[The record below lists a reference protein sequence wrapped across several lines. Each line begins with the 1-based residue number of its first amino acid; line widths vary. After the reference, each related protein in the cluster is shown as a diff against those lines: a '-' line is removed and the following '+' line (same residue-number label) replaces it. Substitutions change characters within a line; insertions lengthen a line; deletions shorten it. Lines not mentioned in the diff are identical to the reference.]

1 MSSYPNGARKAG
13 DVQIAAFQYVTAMTF
28 LWLLSGFWQLQVQ
41 SPQIYAERADR
52 NRIKSLPLLAPRGKI
67 LDRDGRVIV
76 DNSPS
81 HKVLLSRASL
91 NPEHLQLIA
100 NGLNI
105 PFERLTA
112 KLERLET
119 SNAPEY
125 QAAILKENLTQAEV
139 AFVEAHRS
147 QFPELELIRSQR
159 RLYPRGGLAAHVIG
173 YVGEIS
179 DAELELDDFMFYEP
193 GAEIG
198 KAGMEREY
206 NDVLTGTDGSR
217 LVEVDSLGR
226 ERKIFGK
233 VDAKAGHSLRLTLDL
248 DLQVVAE
255 LALES
260 KKGAVVALDPRN
272 GEVLA
277 LASRPTYD
285 PNKFVGGISPEDW
298 REIDRDPDH
307 PMLNRS
313 IQAQLAPGSIFK
325 PVVALAAAESGLLDE
340 DSSVF
345 CTGGASFYTRYFRC
359 HKAGGHGLVDLR
371 TALQQSCNVYFY
383 TLGNR
388 LGIDRIAEYAELA
401 GLGRPTGIDLP
412 HEKEGLVPSTK
423 WKLRMFRERWYPG
436 ETISVAI
443 GQGYLTVTPL
453 QAAYAIGGI
462 AMSGVWHRPHL
473 VSYED
478 LKEFDTDFES
488 PDPIEIDLD
497 QRHLERIRQGM
508 WAVVNDGGTGGRAR
522 IEGYD
527 ICGKTGTAQLAST
540 QYKQGTDD
548 PRMKDTAWFVGFAPC
563 EQPELVV
570 VALVESGEHG
580 HLAAPTVRDVIKS
593 HFDKDVRLE
602 WTRRHAP
609 RTPPATPDAPA
620 PVARTA
626 AALESGTR

>member
-1 MSSYPNGARKAG
+1 MNSYPSGTRKAG
-13 DVQIAAFQYVTAMTF
+13 DVQIAVFQYLVAITF

-41 SPQIYAERADR
+41 SPQIYSERAER

-81 HKVLLSRASL
+81 HKVLLSRALL
-91 NPEHLQLIA
+91 NPKHLQVIA
-100 NGLNI
+100 DGLNI
-105 PFERLTA
+105 PLERLTS
-112 KLERLET
+112 KLKRLEA

-125 QAAILKENLTQAEV
+125 QAAILKENLTQPEV

-159 RLYPRGGLAAHVIG
+159 RLYPRGGLAAHAIG

-198 KAGMEREY
+198 KAGMERQY

-255 LALES
+255 LALEG

-285 PNKFVGGISPEDW
+285 PNQFVGGISSEDW
-298 REIDRDPDH
+298 RGIDRDPEH
-307 PMLNRS
+307 PMLNRA

-325 PVVALAAAESGLLDE
+325 PVVALAASESGVLDE
-340 DSSVF
+340 EFAVTCS
-345 CTGGASFYTRYFRC
+345 GGASFYTRYFRC
-359 HKAGGHGLVDLR
+359 HKAGGHGSMDLR
-371 TALQQSCNVYFY
+371 DALKQSCNVYFY
-383 TLGNR
+383 NLGNK

-401 GLGRPTGIDLP
+401 GLGRRTGIDLP
-412 HEKEGLVPSTK
+412 HEAEGLVPSTK
-423 WKLRMFRERWYPG
+423 WKLRMFREKWYLG
-436 ETISVAI
+436 ETISVSI
-443 GQGYLTVTPL
+443 GQGALTVTPL
-453 QAAYAIGGI
+453 QAAYALGGI
-462 AMSGVWHRPHL
+462 AMEGVWHRPHL
-473 VSYED
+473 VSYDD
-478 LKEFDTDFES
+478 LAELRPEFAR
-488 PDPIEIDLD
+488 PDPIEIDLNKG
-497 QRHLERIRQGM
+497 HLETIRQGL

-522 IEGYD
+522 IDGYD
-527 ICGKTGTAQLAST
+527 VCGKTGTAQLAST
-540 QYKQGTDD
+540 QYKQGSDD
-548 PRMKDTAWFVGFAPC
+548 PRMKDTAWFVAFAPC
-563 EQPELVV
+563 KAPEIVV
-570 VALVESGEHG
+570 AALVETGEHG
-580 HLAAPTVRDVIKS
+580 HLAAPTVRDVVKS
-593 HFDKDVRLE
+593 HIDKEARVR
-602 WTRRHAP
+602 WARRAA
-609 RTPPATPDAPA
+609 PPAEAPDPAAPA
-620 PVARTA
+620 AQTA
-626 AALESGTR
+626 AVLEGRMR

>member
-1 MSSYPNGARKAG
+1 MRAYPNGTRKTG
-13 DVQIAAFQYVTAMTF
+13 DVQIAVFQYVAAMTF

-41 SPQIYAERADR
+41 SPQIYAERAER

-76 DNSPS
+76 DNNPG

-91 NPEHLQLIA
+91 NPEHLQIIA
-100 NGLNI
+100 SGLNI
-105 PFERLTA
+105 PFEQLTA

-226 ERKIFGK
+226 ERKLFGT
-233 VDAKAGHSLRLTLDL
+233 VDAKAGHSLRLTIDL

-255 LALES
+255 LALEG
-260 KKGAVVALDPRN
+260 KKGAVVVLNPRN

-277 LASRPTYD
+277 MASRPTYD
-285 PNKFVGGISPEDW
+285 PNKFVGGISSEDW
-298 REIDRDPDH
+298 RAIDRDPDH

-325 PVVALAAAESGLLDE
+325 PIVALAAAESGILDE
-340 DSSVF
+340 ELHVTCS
-345 CTGGASFYTRYFRC
+345 GGASFYTRYFRC
-359 HKAGGHGLVDLR
+359 HKAGGHGRVDLR
-371 TALQQSCNVYFY
+371 DALKQSCNVYFY
-383 TLGNR
+383 TLGNK

-401 GLGRPTGIDLP
+401 GLGRLTGIDLP
-412 HEKEGLVPSTK
+412 HEYEGLVPSTK
-423 WKLRMFRERWYPG
+423 WKLRRYREKWYPG

-443 GQGYLTVTPL
+443 GQGALTVTPL
-453 QAAYAIGGI
+453 QVAYAIGGI
-462 AMSGVWHRPHL
+462 AMGGTWHRPHL
-473 VSYED
+473 VAYDD
-478 LKEFDTDFES
+478 LKELHPDFEQ
-488 PDPIEIDLD
+488 PDPIEIELN
-497 QRHLERIRQGM
+497 QHYLETIRQGL

-540 QYKQGTDD
+540 QYKQGTED
-548 PRMKDTAWFVGFAPC
+548 PRMRDTAWFVGFAPC
-563 EQPELVV
+563 REPELVV
-570 VALVESGEHG
+570 AALVEAGEHG

-593 HFDKDVRLE
+593 HLDKKVRVR
-602 WTRRHAP
+602 WTRRSV
-609 RTPPATPDAPA
+609 PPPPLAEPFR
-620 PVARTA
+620 PVAQTA
-626 AALESGTR
+626 AALERKAR

>member
-1 MSSYPNGARKAG
+1 MNSYPSGTRKTS
-13 DVQIAAFQYVTAMTF
+13 DVQIAIFQYLATITF

-41 SPQIYAERADR
+41 SPQIYSERAER

-91 NPEHLQLIA
+91 NPEHLQIIA
-100 NGLNI
+100 TGLNI

-112 KLERLET
+112 KLKGLET

-198 KAGMEREY
+198 KAGMERQY
-206 NDVLTGTDGSR
+206 NDALTGTDGRR

-226 ERKIFGK
+226 ERKIFGT
-233 VDAKAGHSLRLTLDL
+233 VDAKAGHTLRLTLDL

-255 LALES
+255 LALGG
-260 KKGAVVALDPRN
+260 KKGAVVALDPRS

-285 PNKFVGGISPEDW
+285 PNKFVGGISSEDW
-298 REIDRDPDH
+298 REIHRDPDH

-325 PVVALAAAESGLLDE
+325 PIVALAAGESGILDE
-340 DSSVF
+340 DLHISCS
-345 CTGGASFYTRYFRC
+345 GGASFYTRYFRC
-359 HKAGGHGLVDLR
+359 NKAGGHGPVDLR
-371 TALQQSCNVYFY
+371 AALKQSCNVYFY
-383 TLGNR
+383 TLGNK

-412 HEKEGLVPSTK
+412 HEEEGLVPSKK
-423 WKLRMFRERWYPG
+423 WKLRMYREKWYPG

-453 QAAYAIGGI
+453 QVAYALGGV
-462 AMSGVWHRPHL
+462 AMGGVWHRPHL

-478 LKEFDTDFES
+478 LKQLRPEFER
-488 PDPIEIDLD
+488 PEPIEIDLNK
-497 QRHLERIRQGM
+497 RHLETIRQGL

-522 IEGYD
+522 IDGYD

-540 QYKQGTDD
+540 QFKQGSDD
-548 PRMKDTAWFVGFAPC
+548 PRLKDTAWFVGFAPC
-563 EQPELVV
+563 DAPELVV
-570 VALVESGEHG
+570 AALVEAGEHG

-593 HFDKDVRLE
+593 HIDKEVRVR
-602 WTRRHAP
+602 WARRSAP
-609 RTPPATPDAPA
+609 ASPAAEAAGPVAQTATALGGRTP
-620 PVARTA
+620 
-626 AALESGTR
+626 

>member
-1 MSSYPNGARKAG
+1 MNSYPISTRKAG
-13 DVQIAAFQYVTAMTF
+13 DVQIAVFQYVAAITF

-41 SPQIYAERADR
+41 SPQIYSERAER

-81 HKVLLSRASL
+81 HKVLLSRALL
-91 NPEHLQLIA
+91 NPEHLQIIA
-100 NGLNI
+100 DGLNI
-105 PFERLTA
+105 PLERLTS
-112 KLERLET
+112 KLKRLET

-198 KAGMEREY
+198 KAGMERRY

-255 LALES
+255 LALEG

-285 PNKFVGGISPEDW
+285 PNQFVGGISSEDW
-298 REIDRDPDH
+298 RGIDRDPEH
-307 PMLNRS
+307 PMLNRA

-325 PVVALAAAESGLLDE
+325 PVVALAASESGILDE
-340 DSSVF
+340 EFTVTCS
-345 CTGGASFYTRYFRC
+345 GGASFYTRYFRC
-359 HKAGGHGLVDLR
+359 HKAGGHGPMDLR
-371 TALQQSCNVYFY
+371 EALKQSCNVYFY
-383 TLGNR
+383 NLGNK

-401 GLGRPTGIDLP
+401 GLGRSTGIDLP
-412 HEKEGLVPSTK
+412 HEADGLVPSTK
-423 WKLRMFRERWYPG
+423 WKLRMFREKWYLG
-436 ETISVAI
+436 ETISVSI
-443 GQGYLTVTPL
+443 GQGALTVTPL
-453 QAAYAIGGI
+453 QVAYALGGI
-462 AMSGVWHRPHL
+462 AMEGVWHRPHL
-473 VSYED
+473 VSYDD
-478 LKEFDTDFES
+478 LAELRPEFAR
-488 PDPIEIDLD
+488 PDPIEIDLNK
-497 QRHLERIRQGM
+497 RHLETIRQGL

-540 QYKQGTDD
+540 KYKQGSDD
-548 PRMKDTAWFVGFAPC
+548 PRMKDTAWFVAFAPC
-563 EQPELVV
+563 QAPEIVV
-570 VALVESGEHG
+570 AALVETGEHG
-580 HLAAPTVRDVIKS
+580 HLAAPTVRDVVKS
-593 HFDKDVRLE
+593 HIDKEARVR
-602 WTRRHAP
+602 WARRAA
-609 RTPPATPDAPA
+609 PPAEAPDPA
-620 PVARTA
+620 GPVARA
-626 AALESGTR
+626 ARPLEGRVR